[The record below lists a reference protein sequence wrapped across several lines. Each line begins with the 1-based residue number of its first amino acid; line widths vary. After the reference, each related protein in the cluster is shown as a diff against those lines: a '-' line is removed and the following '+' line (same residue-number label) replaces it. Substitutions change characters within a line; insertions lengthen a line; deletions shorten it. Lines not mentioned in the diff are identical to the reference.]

1 VTGTSS
7 SPSSVMDEELKV
19 FFNSIDTNQDGFIS
33 SAELLGYFKVDIEK
47 QVNEIMGG
55 ADIDRD
61 GKMNYQEYVKSVTA
75 SPSSPSSPSSP
86 PSSSPSSTHDERMLH
101 MAYTLKNHFAHKP
114 LTLIDAQ
121 EKEEEYKA
129 FFSFIDKDGD
139 GFISAAELLGFF
151 KTTLDETFPVGAIEQ
166 MMGEAD
172 IDGDG
177 KINYEEFVKQMT
189 ALAASPSSPP
199 SSSSP

>member
-1 VTGTSS
+1 
-7 SPSSVMDEELKV
+7 
-19 FFNSIDTNQDGFIS
+19 
-33 SAELLGYFKVDIEK
+33 
-47 QVNEIMGG
+47 
-55 ADIDRD
+55 
-61 GKMNYQEYVKSVTA
+61 
-75 SPSSPSSPSSP
+75 
-86 PSSSPSSTHDERMLH
+86 MLH

-189 ALAASPSSPP
+189 GTCSLPRIPTTVSRPRGNLLTCRLLSPLASQPRPPRPKRDHSRALSLCQQCEEGFGWV
-199 SSSSP
+199 